1 MAPLKSHPR
10 TGAPSIAR
18 LAGCPSVL
26 VPSNARRSASGVTL
40 ALLVFLPS
48 LVHAQSS
55 VVWKTNY
62 YAVGG
67 ATLREI
73 HESFR
78 QARLW
83 KNKSSYD
90 GQTDLAHLFPG
101 TCAENSRRE
110 PGFAPRR

>member
-1 MAPLKSHPR
+1 MASLKSFL
-10 TGAPSIAR
+10 T
-18 LAGCPSVL
+18 
-26 VPSNARRSASGVTL
+26 SGVTL
-40 ALLVFLPS
+40 ALLAFLPG
-48 LVHAQSS
+48 LAHAQSS

-78 QARLW
+78 QARPW
-83 KNKSSYD
+83 KSKSSYD
-90 GQTDLAHLFPG
+90 GQTDWRISSPAPARRIPG
-101 TCAENSRRE
+101 RE

>member
-1 MAPLKSHPR
+1 MAPLKY
-10 TGAPSIAR
+10 
-18 LAGCPSVL
+18 VL
-26 VPSNARRSASGVTL
+26 ASGVTL
-40 ALLVFLPS
+40 ALLVFLPG

-78 QARLW
+78 LTRPW

-90 GQTDLAHLFPG
+90 GQTDWRISSPAPARRIPG
-101 TCAENSRRE
+101 VSQASPHGDSSRTRILT
-110 PGFAPRR
+110 PPAPPVP

>member
-1 MAPLKSHPR
+1 MAPLKCFL
-10 TGAPSIAR
+10 T
-18 LAGCPSVL
+18 
-26 VPSNARRSASGVTL
+26 SGVTL

-78 QARLW
+78 QARPW
-83 KNKSSYD
+83 KSKSSYD
-90 GQTDLAHLFPG
+90 GQTDWRISSPAPARRIPG
-101 TCAENSRRE
+101 ASQASPHGGNSRTRTIT
-110 PGFAPRR
+110 PPAPPAP